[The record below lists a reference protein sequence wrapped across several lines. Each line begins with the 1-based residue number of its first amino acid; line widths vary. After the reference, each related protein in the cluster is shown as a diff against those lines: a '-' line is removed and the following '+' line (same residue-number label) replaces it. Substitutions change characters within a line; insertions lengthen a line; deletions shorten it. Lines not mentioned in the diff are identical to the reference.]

1 MHMGDAKKQRY
12 NPFPG
17 LYGLVFLN
25 LEPLSTL
32 IPAIATVFIPGGAAW
47 FYNEQVP
54 GGSFQS
60 VDGPHIKMALGQLV
74 NAYAVIG
81 MLSAFGFRAVRR
93 ALPHDPVAQDRI
105 IGATLGVLATADLTH
120 VAATVAALP
129 WEVVTNPS
137 IWNGTVYGNIVGS
150 MFFFVL
156 RVSWFAGVGRQ
167 SAASTFSKVE

>member
-74 NAYAVIG
+74 N
-81 MLSAFGFRAVRR
+81 
-93 ALPHDPVAQDRI
+93 
-105 IGATLGVLATADLTH
+105 
-120 VAATVAALP
+120 
-129 WEVVTNPS
+129 
-137 IWNGTVYGNIVGS
+137 
-150 MFFFVL
+150 
-156 RVSWFAGVGRQ
+156 
-167 SAASTFSKVE
+167 